1 MATQKST
8 TTKTAARKKPGPKKG
23 AKRAAAP
30 ENSMKQRA
38 EKAVNIYLGVIGHGI
53 DMLQENL
60 ESSRKQGEKRIK
72 ELEKRGSKLRTQLN
86 ERFDKLASRD
96 FAKES
101 KAQLE
106 KVQEQVEDAVESV
119 KETFSTSKAA

>member
-72 ELEKRGSKLRTQLN
+72 EKRGSKLRTQLN